1 MKTKPN
7 ALQALLG
14 ATKDITKD
22 VPVRRLGVS
31 FTVKAIDSETL
42 EKAHAECTFGNG
54 KGGKDVH
61 EHKLGAV
68 LIAKSCVEPNFGDRA
83 LIEHY
88 GAEDAADCVKKALL
102 AGEIAKLT
110 EAIMD
115 VSGFGEDE
123 VDFPN

>member
-1 MKTKPN
+1 MTTKST

-14 ATKDITKD
+14 ANKDITKD
-22 VPVRRLGVS
+22 VPVRRLGVN

-42 EKAHAECTFGNG
+42 EKARAECTFGNG

-68 LIAKSCVEPNFGDRA
+68 LIAKSCVEPNFADRA

-88 GAEDAADCVKKALL
+88 GAEDAADCVRKALL

-110 EAIMD
+110 EAVMD
-115 VSGFGEDE
+115 VSGFGDDE
-123 VDFPN
+123 IDFPN